1 MRTACALQFGH
12 GMTKPSDIPTVT
24 NDDLETTTGGMK
36 WEGRRQSYNVED
48 RRPGAPPLWR
58 QKVNTLF
65 ANWRNGYLY

>member
-1 MRTACALQFGH
+1 
-12 GMTKPSDIPTVT
+12 MTDPNTTDAPTTIADSD
-24 NDDLETTTGGMK
+24 LAATTGGMK
-36 WEGRRQSYNVED
+36 WQHLRQSYNVED